1 MWSDIAGSLL
11 ALRPLPRSSWL
22 TSEQWASL
30 MQDLRSGQAHLMGL
44 LQIKTQFWKALPWC
58 LVGLASTSDQA
69 ARRAAAHCIA
79 QFEKDPRQE
88 AHHRLTWFWMQ
99 PGGRLRVGLDL
110 FATTSIPLREL
121 GAFFVSEVAKLRFVI
136 VVETTIENKH
146 ARVTL
151 ARRTHAIGPV
161 IVSLTNRILMLDCAW
176 LASALGVR

>member
-1 MWSDIAGSLL
+1 M
-11 ALRPLPRSSWL
+11 
-22 TSEQWASL
+22 
-30 MQDLRSGQAHLMGL
+30 
-44 LQIKTQFWKALPWC
+44 
-58 LVGLASTSDQA
+58 
-69 ARRAAAHCIA
+69 
-79 QFEKDPRQE
+79 
-88 AHHRLTWFWMQ
+88 
-99 PGGRLRVGLDL
+99 RVGLDL